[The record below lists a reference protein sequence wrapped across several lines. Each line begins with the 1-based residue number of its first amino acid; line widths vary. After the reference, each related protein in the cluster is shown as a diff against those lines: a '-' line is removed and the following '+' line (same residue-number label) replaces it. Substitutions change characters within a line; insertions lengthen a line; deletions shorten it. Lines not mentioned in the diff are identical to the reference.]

1 MPQANPPPSEPATPH
16 QKITPYRQVA
26 ALCLRRSQA
35 DTQVL
40 LITSRDTGR
49 WIIPKGWPI
58 KGLKDSEAAA
68 QEAWEEAGVRS
79 ADVTEHPIGTY
90 TYDKVLKNGRIKP
103 ICAAIYMTKVAELA
117 DNYPERKQRT
127 RRWFDLSEAAT
138 RVREPR
144 LQQVFQQVS
153 KTLPAY
159 ADQI

>member
-1 MPQANPPPSEPATPH
+1 MPQADLTSPEASAH
-16 QKITPYRQVA
+16 CRRIVPYRQVA
-26 ALCLRRSQA
+26 ALCLRRAKA

-58 KGLKDSEAAA
+58 KGLKDSEAAV

-79 ADVTEHPIGTY
+79 ANVTEHPIGSY
-90 TYDKVLKNGRIKP
+90 TYDKVLKNGQIRP
-103 ICAAIYMTKVAELA
+103 VYASIYMAKVAELS

-127 RRWFDLSEAAT
+127 RRWFALPDAAT

-144 LQQVFQQVS
+144 LKQVLHQVS

-159 ADQI
+159 ADQK